1 MKSESNNRDRLR
13 EAGLIAD
20 APLRDEVY
28 EFIDEL
34 SDEEMNVLL
43 DLKQRLN
50 DRGIETIPLTGRVA
64 AMPVL

>member
-1 MKSESNNRDRLR
+1 MKPENSNRDRLR
-13 EAGLIAD
+13 EAGMIAD

-34 SDEEMNVLL
+34 SEEEINVLL

>member
-1 MKSESNNRDRLR
+1 MKGVNSNRDRLR

-20 APLRDEVY
+20 TPLRDELY
-28 EFIDEL
+28 EFLDEL
-34 SDEEMNVLL
+34 SEEEINVLL

-50 DRGIETIPLTGRVA
+50 ERGIETIPLTGRVA